1 MSDYVFEFGLSTHFV
16 NSDVTETFDLVDD
29 LGFEEDELE
38 GKSDDEIIGLL
49 GEECENFIANN
60 IDSWV
65 KRV

>member
-1 MSDYVFEFGLSTHFV
+1 MSDYVFEFGVSTGYHGAEM
-16 NSDVTETFDLVDD
+16 TEEFDLVDD
-29 LGFEEDELE
+29 LGFDESELK

-49 GEECENFIANN
+49 DNEFETFMSNN